1 MKILMFGWEFP
12 PFISGGL
19 GTACDGLTRGLAGK
33 GVDIDFVV
41 PRMPGSQEYGHVR
54 LVTAFSRGFDESET
68 EDLLAHRRIHAV
80 DTFLTPYLTET
91 SYREIL
97 TGTIE
102 SLKGTGAGE
111 AVETPYGPDL
121 FSEVMR
127 LKVIAGSIASDSACD
142 VIHVHD
148 WMTIPAGMAARDAR
162 GRPLVV
168 HIHSLESDR
177 SALRLNERIYA
188 IERLGMMEADHVIA
202 VSHYTERKI
211 IEQYGIPPGKITV
224 VHNAVSREEAPASR
238 RVKKDKSKKYV
249 LFLGR
254 ITSQK
259 GPEYFLKA
267 ARLVYER
274 DPSVHFV
281 IAGTGDLV
289 HAMEEETVRLGM
301 ENHVHFAGFVSGNDV
316 EKTYVMSDLYVMPS
330 VSEPFG
336 IAALEALTYDVPVIV
351 SSQSGV
357 REVIGCCPRVDYWD
371 IEKMATVMLEILGDE
386 NRRKEIVS
394 ACQDEMKDLT
404 WKIAADKI
412 VGIYDTLAGES

>member
-1 MKILMFGWEFP
+1 
-12 PFISGGL
+12 
-19 GTACDGLTRGLAGK
+19 
-33 GVDIDFVV
+33 
-41 PRMPGSQEYGHVR
+41 
-54 LVTAFSRGFDESET
+54 
-68 EDLLAHRRIHAV
+68 
-80 DTFLTPYLTET
+80 
-91 SYREIL
+91 
-97 TGTIE
+97 
-102 SLKGTGAGE
+102 
-111 AVETPYGPDL
+111 
-121 FSEVMR
+121 MR